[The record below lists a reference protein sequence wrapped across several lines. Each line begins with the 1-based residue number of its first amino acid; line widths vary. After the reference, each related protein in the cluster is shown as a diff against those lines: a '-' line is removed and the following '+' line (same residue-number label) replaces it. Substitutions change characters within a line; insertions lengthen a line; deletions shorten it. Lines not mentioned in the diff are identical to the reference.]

1 MRFDEGLALFISAV
15 IGAGIFALPVLASQV
30 SPLYVFAVLSVSLLF
45 SLFLGYSLLDLAPA
59 DVEDEVER
67 VLGSKARLLFHLIN
81 LSILLLSLTA
91 YTVALQYHLK
101 TNIVFLLILLFIPL
115 FFNITFPAAFSL
127 SLALFILFFLGAVSL
142 ANLSLVEHTALST
155 SNIFLSPL
163 LAASYFA
170 FFGHNMIPRIRH
182 IVRNIERVK
191 EIIMEGLLITFL
203 IYTSFT
209 LSTAYLGTGETATL
223 VLTQVYKEPLS
234 SFIALAAVVI
244 FYTSFILLGIHLQEM
259 LPGQK
264 YSSLIVVLLVSSL
277 YGLVK
282 FLSLPFAILIAS
294 AGFAVSLYGLIVGV
308 TALKA
313 RKRRDFFSQIS
324 PLITIFLSLLPWLL
338 LIFR

>member
-170 FFGHNMIPRIRH
+170 FFGHNMIPRIKH
-182 IVRNIERVK
+182 
-191 EIIMEGLLITFL
+191 
-203 IYTSFT
+203 
-209 LSTAYLGTGETATL
+209 
-223 VLTQVYKEPLS
+223 Q
-234 SFIALAAVVI
+234 
-244 FYTSFILLGIHLQEM
+244 IHAHDSA
-259 LPGQK
+259 
-264 YSSLIVVLLVSSL
+264 YSSASSNN
-277 YGLVK
+277 VD
-282 FLSLPFAILIAS
+282 
-294 AGFAVSLYGLIVGV
+294 
-308 TALKA
+308 
-313 RKRRDFFSQIS
+313 RR
-324 PLITIFLSLLPWLL
+324 
-338 LIFR
+338 